1 MAKINIQPMGTR
13 VLIKPLEQESKT
25 SSGLLLPETAK
36 EKPQTG
42 LVLAIGDDEEIKLK
56 VNDKVLFAK
65 YSGTEFKMD
74 GTEYLLLELETKI
87 FFDLDAVEA
96 DHDSSTNVDNR
107 YTLLAR
113 AAHHVTS
120 CSWIAADIYVLKL
133 DAFLAKILFCH
144 IAKRTSRCAENSY
157 SRLRFGFCHCYPC

>member
-1 MAKINIQPMGTR
+1 MTKLNLQPMGTR

-42 LVLAIGDDEEIKLK
+42 LVVAIGDDEELKLK

-74 GTEYLLLELETKI
+74 GTEYLLLEAN
-87 FFDLDAVEA
+87 DV
-96 DHDSSTNVDNR
+96 
-107 YTLLAR
+107 
-113 AAHHVTS
+113 
-120 CSWIAADIYVLKL
+120 
-133 DAFLAKILFCH
+133 LAKFL
-144 IAKRTSRCAENSY
+144 SN
-157 SRLRFGFCHCYPC
+157 

>member
-1 MAKINIQPMGTR
+1 MAKINLQPMGTR

-42 LVLAIGDDEEIKLK
+42 LVVAVGDDEEIKLN

-74 GTEYLLLELETKI
+74 GTEYLLLEAN
-87 FFDLDAVEA
+87 DV
-96 DHDSSTNVDNR
+96 
-107 YTLLAR
+107 
-113 AAHHVTS
+113 
-120 CSWIAADIYVLKL
+120 
-133 DAFLAKILFCH
+133 LAKFL
-144 IAKRTSRCAENSY
+144 SN
-157 SRLRFGFCHCYPC
+157 